1 MESSGSAKPRDT
13 GWAMSEENVEI
24 VRAVFDA
31 QRRRDWDAFPQLY
44 DPEIEWDDVAGLWGD
59 WGTRRGFDDVRKAF
73 LTWFEAFEQVE
84 FRLEGNILQS
94 GDDVIAT
101 QRISGRGRG
110 SGLSVNQRITL
121 IWTVRSGRVTR
132 VRAFRERADALEA
145 AGLRE

>member
-13 GWAMSEENVEI
+13 GWAMSEENVGI

-73 LTWFEAFEQVE
+73 
-84 FRLEGNILQS
+84 LEGNILQS